1 MTPLELA
8 EEIING
14 RRIKRQDDLTFFL
27 DAIWMNFV
35 KGQTG

>member
-14 RRIKRQDDLTFFL
+14 RRIKRQDDLTFFSEL
-27 DAIWMNFV
+27 RF
-35 KGQTG
+35 G

>member
-14 RRIKRQDDLTFFL
+14 RRIKRQDDLTFFWIV
-27 DAIWMNFV
+27 IWMNFV